1 MDEVLKELQELKQLA
16 VLGAKTALTMNDVV
30 LLTGLSKSH
39 LYKLVWS
46 KKIPYYKSDG
56 GKMTYFNK
64 QEIEDWLLAYRVPTE
79 DEHKQKVLD
88 DCATN
93 KPKKGARNV

>member
-1 MDEVLKELQELKQLA
+1 MQEVLEQLQELKQLA
-16 VLGAKTALTMNDVV
+16 VLGAKTALTMNDVC

-46 KKIPYYKSDG
+46 KKIPYYKAAEG

-64 QEIEDWLLAYRVPTE
+64 QEIENWLLAYRVPTE
-79 DEHKQKVLD
+79 AEQEQKAIAYCV
-88 DCATN
+88 TSN
-93 KPKKGARNV
+93 KKGAKK

>member
-1 MDEVLKELQELKQLA
+1 MQEVLEQLQELKQLA

-46 KKIPYYKSDG
+46 KKIPYYKAAEG

-64 QEIEDWLLAYRVPTE
+64 QEIENWLLAYRVPTTE
-79 DEHKQKVLD
+79 ELEQKAIAHCV
-88 DCATN
+88 TS
-93 KPKKGARNV
+93 KTKKGARK

>member
-1 MDEVLKELQELKQLA
+1 MDEVLEQLQELKQLA
-16 VLGAKTALTMNDVV
+16 VLGAKNALTMNDVC

-46 KKIPYYKSDG
+46 KKIPYYKSEG

-64 QEIEDWLLAYRVPTE
+64 QEIENWLLAYRVPTE
-79 DEHKQKVLD
+79 AELEQKAIAHCVTTD
-88 DCATN
+88 R
-93 KPKKGARNV
+93 KGARK

>member
-1 MDEVLKELQELKQLA
+1 MEELLKELQELKQLT

-46 KKIPYYKSDG
+46 KKIPYYKSEG

-64 QEIEDWLLAYRVPTE
+64 QEIENWLLSYRVPTE
-79 DEHKQKVLD
+79 AELEQKAIAHCVTTSKQK
-88 DCATN
+88 
-93 KPKKGARNV
+93 GAGK

>member
-1 MDEVLKELQELKQLA
+1 MNEVLEQLQELKQLA

-46 KKIPYYKSDG
+46 KKIPYYKAAEG

-64 QEIEDWLLAYRVPTE
+64 QEIENWLLAYRVPTE
-79 DEHKQKVLD
+79 AELEQKAIAHCV
-88 DCATN
+88 TT
-93 KPKKGARNV
+93 KPKKGARK

>member
-1 MDEVLKELQELKQLA
+1 MEEILKELQELRQLT
-16 VLGAKTALTMNDVV
+16 VLGAKNALTMNDVC

-46 KKIPYYKSDG
+46 KKIPYYKNEG

-64 QEIEDWLLAYRVPTE
+64 QEIENWLLAYRVPTE
-79 DEHKQKVLD
+79 AELEQKAIAHCV
-88 DCATN
+88 TN
-93 KPKKGARNV
+93 DRKGARR

>member
-1 MDEVLKELQELKQLA
+1 MQELKQLA
-16 VLGAKTALTMNDVV
+16 VLGAKTALTMNDVC

-46 KKIPYYKSDG
+46 KKIPYYKAAEG

-64 QEIEDWLLAYRVPTE
+64 QEIENWLLAYRVPTE
-79 DEHKQKVLD
+79 AEQEQKAIAYCV
-88 DCATN
+88 TSN
-93 KPKKGARNV
+93 KKGAKK

>member
-1 MDEVLKELQELKQLA
+1 MNEVLEQLQELKQLA
-16 VLGAKTALTMNDVV
+16 VLGAKTALTMDDVV

-46 KKIPYYKSDG
+46 KKIPYYKAAEG

-64 QEIEDWLLAYRVPTE
+64 SEIENWLLAYRVPTE
-79 DEHKQKVLD
+79 AELEQKAIAHCV
-88 DCATN
+88 TS
-93 KPKKGARNV
+93 KTKKGARK

>member
-1 MDEVLKELQELKQLA
+1 MQEVLEQLQELKQLA
-16 VLGAKTALTMNDVV
+16 VLGAKTALTMNDVC

-46 KKIPYYKSDG
+46 KKIPYYKAAEG

-64 QEIEDWLLAYRVPTE
+64 QEIENWLLAYRVPTE
-79 DEHKQKVLD
+79 AEQEQKAIAYCV
-88 DCATN
+88 TSN
-93 KPKKGARNV
+93 KKGVKK

>member
-1 MDEVLKELQELKQLA
+1 MNEVLEQLQELKQLA

-46 KKIPYYKSDG
+46 KKIPYYKAAEG

-64 QEIEDWLLAYRVPTE
+64 QEIENWLLAYRVPTTE
-79 DEHKQKVLD
+79 ELEQKAIAHCV
-88 DCATN
+88 TS
-93 KPKKGARNV
+93 KTKKGARK

>member
-46 KKIPYYKSDG
+46 KKIPYYKSAG

-79 DEHKQKVLD
+79 AEQEQKAIAYCV
-88 DCATN
+88 TN

>member
-1 MDEVLKELQELKQLA
+1 MDEVLEQLQELKQLA
-16 VLGAKTALTMNDVV
+16 VLGAKNALTMNDVC

-46 KKIPYYKSDG
+46 KKIPYYKSEG

-64 QEIEDWLLAYRVPTE
+64 QEIENWLLAYRVPTE
-79 DEHKQKVLD
+79 AELEQKAIAHCVTTD
-88 DCATN
+88 R
-93 KPKKGARNV
+93 KGTRK